1 MELKSQYTFDGTA
14 ARVWDLLTD
23 PAVITACLPGC
34 ESCDPLG
41 PDRYRVV
48 LTAGVASIVARYEGT
63 VAIVD
68 KRPPES
74 YRLVV
79 EGGGR
84 PGFVKGES
92 LIHLTEA
99 DGRVIVDV
107 DGHVT
112 VGGLVAQVGQ
122 RLIGAT
128 ARMTMDRFFRCLGEK
143 VALG

>member
-1 MELKSQYTFDGTA
+1 MELKGQYSFDGTA
-14 ARVWDLLTD
+14 AKVWDLLTD
-23 PAVITACLPGC
+23 PAVITECLPGC
-34 ESCDPLG
+34 ESCNPIE

-68 KRPPES
+68 QRPPES
-74 YRLVV
+74 YRLIV

-92 LIHLTEA
+92 VVHLTEA
-99 DGRVIVDV
+99 DGRVVVDV
-107 DGHVT
+107 AGHVT

-122 RLIGAT
+122 RLLGAT
-128 ARMTMDRFFRCLGEK
+128 ARMTMDRFFRCLQQK
-143 VALG
+143 AALG